1 MENKTTIQTVK
12 GTIFDTERAEGI
24 AVFIPAGLVG
34 IRLDAERFASSFGV
48 MTDLHPKEMVVCS
61 LPEPVSGITRHL
73 VFFDN
78 LKKKIETIEDM
89 RRQVEDT
96 LDALGALGAKTVA
109 MNGIRSYTLPDR
121 TSRQETYQRRF
132 VEDYVEKHPGVFE
145 TIWLVDKRG
154 GFDK

>member
-12 GTIFDTERAEGI
+12 GTIFDTDRAEGV

-48 MTDLHPKEMVVCS
+48 TDLHPKEMVVCS

-78 LKKKIETIEDM
+78 LKKKIETNI
-89 RRQVEDT
+89 
-96 LDALGALGAKTVA
+96 AKSPKICKTPKDSA
-109 MNGIRSYTLPDR
+109 QKKGPAIAGI
-121 TSRQETYQRRF
+121 
-132 VEDYVEKHPGVFE
+132 
-145 TIWLVDKRG
+145 TIP
-154 GFDK
+154 